1 MTNVTF
7 FTAADLATHYDHVAD
22 YCDGEFV
29 AYRAKKTGLLRI
41 IDADSGGCI
50 LAIYGNPFTK
60 DIEDAKRIADNK
72 MAAA

>member
-1 MTNVTF
+1 MTGVSF
-7 FTAADLATHYDHVAD
+7 FTAADLTAHYDYVAD

-29 AYRAKKTGLLRI
+29 AYRAKETGLLRI

-60 DIEDAKRIADNK
+60 NMEDAKRIADSK
-72 MAAA
+72 MVAA